1 MTVVSIIH
9 GVPAYRHG
17 LGTRLTALGFE
28 VLEADCAETM
38 KDLRCDICLVHVPRG
53 VQPTCIAT
61 PEPEHGDV
69 PLVALIEDATPARF
83 REALNAGL
91 EGVVAVDAQL
101 QDIVD
106 AVHATL
112 AGRVSLPIGMAQ
124 ALAHGHQNAPAGLAL
139 EPERIEWLR
148 KLAQGVPIARIGE
161 EAGYSERHMYR
172 AMRDLYRAMGV
183 RSREQ
188 AIVRGALWGLLDE
201 QRCFEK

>member
-1 MTVVSIIH
+1 MTVVSIVH

-17 LGTRLTALGFE
+17 LGARLSAVGFE

-38 KDLRCDICLVHVPRG
+38 TDRRCDICLVHVPHG
-53 VQPTCIAT
+53 TQPTCIAT
-61 PEPEHGDV
+61 AEHRRGDV
-69 PLVALIEDATPARF
+69 PVVALLEDATPARF

-91 EGVVAVDAQL
+91 DGVVAVDAQL

-106 AVHATL
+106 TVHATL

-124 ALAHGHQNAPAGLAL
+124 ALAHGHPSAPTGLAL

-148 KLAQGVPIARIGE
+148 KLAHGVPIARIGE

-172 AMRDLYRAMGV
+172 AMRDVYRVMGV

-188 AIVRGALWGLLDE
+188 AIVRAALWGLLD
-201 QRCFEK
+201 QQTCFEK